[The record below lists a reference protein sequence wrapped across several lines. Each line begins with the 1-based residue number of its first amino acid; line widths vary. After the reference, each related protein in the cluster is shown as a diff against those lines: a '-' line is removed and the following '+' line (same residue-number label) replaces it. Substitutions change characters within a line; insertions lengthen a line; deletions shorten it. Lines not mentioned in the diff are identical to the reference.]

1 MSENKYYDIGVNL
14 FSSQFHE
21 PETVLEEAASEGIFC
36 ILTGSDIEEDRLVN
50 EFIKT
55 HDAYGTAGIHPHG
68 ADAANDN
75 LMTEIENII
84 RNNNVLIYFWETLRR
99 ACSLICHRKR
109 IAAESHAE
117 DKQSHNDAIPTE
129 GFETILRH
137 IVEEELNGQNSNKEG
152 DDITRQQE
160 RETITLQESI
170 ASSVFQEVVNFLT
183 RCSKHGWDGKEERK
197 LCCRRSRTP

>member
-1 MSENKYYDIGVNL
+1 M
-14 FSSQFHE
+14 
-21 PETVLEEAASEGIFC
+21 
-36 ILTGSDIEEDRLVN
+36 
-50 EFIKT
+50 
-55 HDAYGTAGIHPHG
+55 
-68 ADAANDN
+68 
-75 LMTEIENII
+75 
-84 RNNNVLIYFWETLRR
+84 LRKGF
-99 ACSLICHRKR
+99 SLIGHRER

-117 DKQSHNDAIPTE
+117 DEQSHNDAIPTE

-160 RETITLQESI
+160 REMITLQESV

-197 LCCRRSRTP
+197 FGGCFARQLLCCIPPTMVAIEREVPGSNAAIH